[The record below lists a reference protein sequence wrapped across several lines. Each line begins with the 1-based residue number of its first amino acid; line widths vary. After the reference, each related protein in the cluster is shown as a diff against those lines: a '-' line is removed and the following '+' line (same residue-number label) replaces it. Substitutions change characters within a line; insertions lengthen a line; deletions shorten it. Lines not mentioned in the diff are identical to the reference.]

1 MLQSTESE
9 IDAIK
14 KHTQP
19 PNMHQEGGAKR
30 MRNDL
35 CLKQNKTKQKPRPT
49 LLLVFWSCRHALF
62 FFSFLQTT

>member
-35 CLKQNKTKQKPRPT
+35 CLKQNKTKTKANI
-49 LLLVFWSCRHALF
+49 LAC
-62 FFSFLQTT
+62 FLEL